1 MGDARRRCA
10 VTALTIALTAVVV
23 SAFATI
29 ANSPSGMIAA
39 QSITMAVAVGV
50 AVIGTGVT
58 ATCAAAVATAIT
70 AAITAAITTTVSAAV
85 TTAVTT
91 TTAISASV
99 TVLRIGGVHDR
110 EVNRE

>member
-70 AAITAAITTTVSAAV
+70 AAITTTVSAAV

-91 TTAISASV
+91 TTAITASV